1 MVIAPSITS
10 EGKSLQ
16 QSQHVGMGKA

>member
-16 QSQHVGMGKA
+16 QSQHVGMGKG